1 MQENE
6 NNKETIEEEN
16 KNIENYKETNNKK
29 IKVRSPKYLI
39 SSTLLVLIG
48 LFFVLLGITLLFKQ
62 GNGNSNGAGI
72 LLISLGAIFLVSGVF
87 FVLKI
92 LNSSN

>member
-6 NNKETIEEEN
+6 NNKETIEKN
-16 KNIENYKETNNKK
+16 KNIENNKKTNTEK
-29 IKVRSPKYLI
+29 IKVRNPKYLI

-48 LFFVLLGITLLFKQ
+48 LFFVLLGIVLVSKQ